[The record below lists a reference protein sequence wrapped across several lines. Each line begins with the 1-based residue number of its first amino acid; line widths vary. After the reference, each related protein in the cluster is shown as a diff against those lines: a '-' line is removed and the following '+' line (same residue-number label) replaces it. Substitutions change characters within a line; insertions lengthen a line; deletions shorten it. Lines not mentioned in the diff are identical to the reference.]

1 MLARKGLASLFLSV
15 LISGACVAQVKP
27 SDPGKI
33 LTRISYRTT
42 YGIDWREQK
51 GSPQICF
58 ALYRNGYYR
67 LSRMTDSGPQG
78 LQGTLSAD
86 QVSRLGEML
95 RDLSAQHREDGL
107 VLRGSESLVVEM
119 ATNGKRYAWVDAD
132 HRSPF
137 PVPVAQVVRWLQEFK
152 AQDETPLTLRE
163 LSDQPICPPA
173 SEKRLQPAV
182 AKLNGGSDEAAS
194 CGKMP

>member
-1 MLARKGLASLFLSV
+1 MRGRSAHLSRFTMLSRRRVASLFLS
-15 LISGACVAQVKP
+15 LLSSGACLAQVKP

-67 LSRMTDSGPQG
+67 LSRMTESGPQG

-86 QVSRLGEML
+86 QVSRLREML
-95 RDLSAQHREDGL
+95 RDLRARRRDAGI
-107 VLRGSESLVVEM
+107 VLRGLETPGVAM
-119 ATNGKRYAWVDAD
+119 AT
-132 HRSPF
+132 
-137 PVPVAQVVRWLQEFK
+137 
-152 AQDETPLTLRE
+152 
-163 LSDQPICPPA
+163 
-173 SEKRLQPAV
+173 
-182 AKLNGGSDEAAS
+182 
-194 CGKMP
+194 

>member
-1 MLARKGLASLFLSV
+1 MRGRSAHLSRFTMLSRRRVARLFLSG

-67 LSRMTDSGPQG
+67 LSRMTESGPQG

-86 QVSRLGEML
+86 QGSRLGEML
-95 RDLSAQHREDGL
+95 RDLRAQRREIGI
-107 VLRGSESLVVEM
+107 VPRGSESLGDE
-119 ATNGKRYAWVDAD
+119 
-132 HRSPF
+132 
-137 PVPVAQVVRWLQEFK
+137 VAN
-152 AQDETPLTLRE
+152 D
-163 LSDQPICPPA
+163 
-173 SEKRLQPAV
+173 
-182 AKLNGGSDEAAS
+182 
-194 CGKMP
+194 